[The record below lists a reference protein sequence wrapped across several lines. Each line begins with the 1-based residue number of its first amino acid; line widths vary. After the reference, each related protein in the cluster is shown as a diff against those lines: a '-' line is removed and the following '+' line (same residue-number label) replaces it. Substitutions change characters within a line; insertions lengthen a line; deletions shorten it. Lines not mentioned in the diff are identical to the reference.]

1 MRPGLIQWSSAALAA
16 LLGCER
22 ATPFLSSQT
31 TGSNSSQTTA
41 LAQTTGSTTASAEPQ
56 QGVAPLAPRALDV
69 ANITNG
75 AERADAAAAKDGRND
90 PATAVRSA
98 AHPPSAEEPTGAPS
112 PSCVNGWTAPGRN
125 SPLRKVPLD
134 MIRERKSERFVVLEM
149 RYFRGPE
156 DAEVIGPQREVERWY
171 VKAESVGRNPR
182 RQRWLVRRAEV
193 GRGIDAV
200 AEFDSTGH
208 APGTWKRP
216 DASDDSVSDPFQ
228 RPCERPAAGEKC
240 MGLPYA
246 VLGCLDGT

>member
-1 MRPGLIQWSSAALAA
+1 MRTCNSAHFVADDGVRDGVQLVADDRQSGAAASGCAAGAASAA
-16 LLGCER
+16 
-22 ATPFLSSQT
+22 PS
-31 TGSNSSQTTA
+31 
-41 LAQTTGSTTASAEPQ
+41 
-56 QGVAPLAPRALDV
+56 
-69 ANITNG
+69 
-75 AERADAAAAKDGRND
+75 DARSGND
-90 PATAVRSA
+90 PAAAVRSA
-98 AHPPSAEEPTGAPS
+98 AHPPSAEEAAGGAPS
-112 PSCVNGWTAPGRN
+112 PSCVNGWTAPGRS

-171 VKAESVGRNPR
+171 VKAESAGRNPR
-182 RQRWLVRRAEV
+182 RQRWLLRRAEV

-200 AEFDSTGH
+200 AEFDSTGY

>member
-1 MRPGLIQWSSAALAA
+1 MMRPGLIQWSSAALAA

-22 ATPFLSSQT
+22 ATPAASSQT
-31 TGSNSSQTTA
+31 TGPATSQA
-41 LAQTTGSTTASAEPQ
+41 VASAELQ
-56 QGVAPLAPRALDV
+56 QVVAPLVPRAPAV
-69 ANITNG
+69 TNG
-75 AERADAAAAKDGRND
+75 AERADAAEANEGRSGNNPAAE
-90 PATAVRSA
+90 ARSA
-98 AHPPSAEEPTGAPS
+98 ARAPGAEEPTGGPPS
-112 PSCVNGWTAPGRN
+112 PTCVNGWTAPGRG
-125 SPLRKVPLD
+125 SSLRKVALD
-134 MIRERKSERFVVLEM
+134 MIRERKSERFVVLAM

-193 GRGIDAV
+193 GGGIDAV
-200 AEFDSTGH
+200 ADFDSTGH

-228 RPCERPAAGEKC
+228 RPCEHQAAGEKC